1 MVWGSLYCVAP
12 FPAPPLTLN
21 NVLKV
26 VDRVKEWQYLG
37 GFYGFGVD
45 IDSIKRQNDP
55 TQDCLKI
62 VVKKF
67 LLGKGR
73 FQPSWRA
80 VIWSLDCVEEV
91 DLADKIISFGEPVQ
105 GECTCSCE

>member
-1 MVWGSLYCVAP
+1 MD
-12 FPAPPLTLN
+12 
-21 NVLKV
+21 KV
-26 VDRVKEWQYLG
+26 KYWERLG
-37 GFYGFGVD
+37 GVFGFGVD
-45 IDSIKRQNDP
+45 TNSIKRQNDSI
-55 TQDCLKI
+55 QDCLKA
-62 VVKKF
+62 VVEKV

-80 VIWSLDCVEEV
+80 VIWSLDCVGEV